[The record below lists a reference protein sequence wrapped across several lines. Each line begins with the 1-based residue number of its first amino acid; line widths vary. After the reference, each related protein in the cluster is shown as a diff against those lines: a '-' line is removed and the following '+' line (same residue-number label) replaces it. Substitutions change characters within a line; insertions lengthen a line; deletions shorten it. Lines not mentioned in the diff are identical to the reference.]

1 MATFKSILLWDIF
14 GTWAN
19 TPRGQLATEDHGELG
34 PTWSWSGYSGS
45 YAVSRDSEVVLRCLS
60 WCKDFSP
67 KHLSLCSRFV
77 SRHKGQGS
85 DTGCTVLRCCGK
97 RAAVIQSDPLGQLVQ
112 VSRFDGC
119 TETTALSVGCGIQS
133 FLIRA
138 SYDSVWHVTSLSFS
152 CTIPTCVHACMGA
165 CMCESAYFEV
175 GTLGFPTKEI
185 NLAVVVIFTFEVVAK
200 IALFGYRDFFCGR
213 DSWCLGCWLLWSVL
227 VTPFRC
233 PKDKHEVLNKRPL
246 HVVSWYAWKAK
257 GATFWLWILQPRWNA
272 FDFVVVALSVAYLKT
287 WADLLDRRP
296 KLWHE
301 FEMAVPCATEREVD
315 TKTKMVNST
324 DMQNATMNI
333 QRICECMNT

>member
-1 MATFKSILLWDIF
+1 MATFKSILLWVIF

-67 KHLSLCSRFV
+67 KRCVSLPQGTRERYGMYCVAFKLFWFV
-77 SRHKGQGS
+77 RHM
-85 DTGCTVLRCCGK
+85 TR
-97 RAAVIQSDPLGQLVQ
+97 
-112 VSRFDGC
+112 
-119 TETTALSVGCGIQS
+119 
-133 FLIRA
+133 
-138 SYDSVWHVTSLSFS
+138 HV
-152 CTIPTCVHACMGA
+152 
-165 CMCESAYFEV
+165 AYFFLYNTNMCTCLYGSLYVWECIFWSWYIRPCIV
-175 GTLGFPTKEI
+175 GFPTKEI

-233 PKDKHEVLNKRPL
+233 PKDKHEVLNERPL

-272 FDFVVVALSVAYLKT
+272 FDFIVVALSVAYLKT
-287 WADLLDRRP
+287 WADLLDRP

-301 FEMAVPCATEREVD
+301 FEMAVPCATEREMD